1 MSNRSGLI
9 LQRENKPSTASNV
22 NLLIVTDDFVGT
34 EEIIQT
40 LNEMTVDILYDTVFS
55 HQFPSQL
62 SEYDYDAII
71 YNYCLSPHREN
82 LISPLKKIENW
93 YGFPRKIPLILI
105 TETLG
110 DEIAVEC
117 IQSGIDGYILRH
129 KLYKLPKILEKVL
142 VYTDSEQNN
151 QLWNQVAQLKKSLAT
166 LKAEKE
172 QLQAAVADK
181 EEYFSHLNHELRSPI
196 AAILGFAGMLKDE
209 IYGALNTKQMQYVCA
224 VFTTGEHLL
233 DLVNDYLDIA
243 KINANREELYRE
255 NLPVE
260 DICQASLAIVQEK
273 ARTKGLDLV
282 LDIGDNIDFCF
293 ADKLRLKQVLV
304 NLLTNA
310 VKFTDSGS
318 VTLQVTSDQKML
330 NFAVIDTGIG
340 LSEEDCQKLFQ
351 PFQQINNSSNR
362 RNKGTGLGLA
372 LSKKLAQ
379 LHGGDIVL
387 KSKVGKGSC
396 FCVSIPCNKLKSTFR
411 TSECNIKQSG
421 CSSEQESKKQD

>member
-9 LQRENKPSTASNV
+9 LQRENKPSAASNV

-34 EEIIQT
+34 EDIIKT
-40 LNEMTVDILYDTVFS
+40 LNDMAVDILYDTVFS
-55 HQFPSQL
+55 HQFPTQL
-62 SEYDYDAII
+62 PVYDYSAII
-71 YNYCLSPHREN
+71 YNYCLSPQDETF
-82 LISPLKKIENW
+82 ISPLEKIASW
-93 YGFPRKIPLILI
+93 YQFPRKIPLILI

-129 KLYKLPKILEKVL
+129 NLSQLPKTLEKVL
-142 VYTDSEQNN
+142 LSTDSKQNN
-151 QLWNQVAQLKKSLAT
+151 RLVHQVLQLKRRLVNLT
-166 LKAEKE
+166 AENKK
-172 QLQAAVADK
+172 LQAAAADK

-196 AAILGFAGMLKDE
+196 AAILSFAGMLKEE
-209 IYGALNTKQMQYVCA
+209 IYGALNPKQMQYVCGA
-224 VFTTGEHLL
+224 LTTAEHLL

-243 KINANREELYRE
+243 KINANREELYYE

-273 ARTKGLDLV
+273 ARNKGLDLI

-293 ADKLRLKQVLV
+293 ADKLRLKQILV

-310 VKFTDSGS
+310 VKFTETGS
-318 VTLQVTSDQKML
+318 VTLKVTLDQKML
-330 NFAVIDTGIG
+330 SFAVIDTGIG
-340 LSEEDCQKLFQ
+340 ISEENCQKLFQ
-351 PFQQINNSSNR
+351 PFQQINNISNR

-387 KSKVGKGSC
+387 TSQVGHGSC
-396 FCVSIPCNKLKSTFR
+396 FCVSIPRHRSQNR
-411 TSECNIKQSG
+411 
-421 CSSEQESKKQD
+421 

>member
-9 LQRENKPSTASNV
+9 LQREKKPSTASEV

-34 EEIIQT
+34 EEIIKT
-40 LNEMTVDILYDTVFS
+40 LNAMTVDILYDTVFS
-55 HQFPSQL
+55 HQFPPQV

-71 YNYCLSPHREN
+71 YDYSLCPHTATMVT
-82 LISPLKKIENW
+82 PLKKIEGW
-93 YGFPRKIPLILI
+93 YRFPRKIPLILI

-129 KLYKLPKILEKVL
+129 KLHQLPKILEKIL
-142 VYTDSEQNN
+142 FYTDSEQNN
-151 QLWNQVAQLKKSLAT
+151 GLWNQVVQLKKHLAT

-172 QLQAAVADK
+172 QLKATAEAK

-196 AAILGFAGMLKDE
+196 AAILGFARMLKDE

-224 VFTTGEHLL
+224 ALTTAEHLL

-243 KINANREELYRE
+243 KIDANREELFYE

-273 ARTKGLDLV
+273 ARTKGLDLI
-282 LDIGDNIDFCF
+282 LNIADNIDFCF
-293 ADKLRLKQVLV
+293 ADKLRLKQILV

-310 VKFTDSGS
+310 VKFTESGS
-318 VTLQVTSDQKML
+318 VTLKVTLDQNML
-330 NFAVIDTGIG
+330 RFAIIDTGIG
-340 LSEEDCQKLFQ
+340 ISEEDCQKLFQ
-351 PFQQINNSSNR
+351 PFQQINNRSNR

-379 LHGGDIVL
+379 LHGGNIVL
-387 KSKVGKGSC
+387 TSKIGSGSC
-396 FCVSIPCNKLKSTFR
+396 FCVSIPRHKLQ
-411 TSECNIKQSG
+411 NQ
-421 CSSEQESKKQD
+421 

>member
-1 MSNRSGLI
+1 MSNSSGSI
-9 LQRENKPSTASNV
+9 LQREKKPSTASNV

-34 EEIIQT
+34 EEIITT
-40 LNEMTVDILYDTVFS
+40 LNKMTVDIRYDTVSS
-55 HQFPSQL
+55 HQFPTQL
-62 SEYDYDAII
+62 PEYDYNAII
-71 YNYCLSPHREN
+71 YNYCLSPHRETV
-82 LISPLKKIENW
+82 ISPLEKIKRW
-93 YGFPRKIPLILI
+93 YRFPRKIPLILI

-129 KLYKLPKILEKVL
+129 KLYQLPKILEEVL
-142 VYTDSEQNN
+142 FYVDSEQNN
-151 QLWNQVAQLKKSLAT
+151 EQYNQIIQLKKRLAT

-172 QLQAAVADK
+172 QLQAAVDSK

-209 IYGALNTKQMQYVCA
+209 IYGALNAKQMQYVCA
-224 VFTTGEHLL
+224 ALTTGEHLL

-273 ARTKGLDLV
+273 ARKKGLDLI
-282 LDIGDNIDFCF
+282 LNIGDNIDFCF

-310 VKFTDSGS
+310 VKFTESGS
-318 VTLQVTSDQKML
+318 VTLEVTLDQKML
-330 NFAVIDTGIG
+330 NFSVIDTGIG
-340 LSEEDCQKLFQ
+340 ISEEDCQKLFQ

-387 KSKVGKGSC
+387 TSKIGNGSC
-396 FCVSIPCNKLKSTFR
+396 FCVSIPR
-411 TSECNIKQSG
+411 Q
-421 CSSEQESKKQD
+421 

>member
-9 LQRENKPSTASNV
+9 LQRENKPITASNV

-34 EEIIQT
+34 EEIIKT
-40 LNEMTVDILYDTVFS
+40 LNTMTVDILYDTVFS
-55 HQFPSQL
+55 HQFSPQA

-71 YNYCLSPHREN
+71 YNYSLYPNSKTI
-82 LISPLKKIENW
+82 ISPLKKIESW
-93 YGFPRKIPLILI
+93 YQFSQKIPLILI

-117 IQSGIDGYILRH
+117 IQSGIEGYILRH
-129 KLYKLPKILEKVL
+129 KLHQLPKTLEKVL
-142 VYTDSEQNN
+142 FSTNSNSNN
-151 QLWNQVAQLKKSLAT
+151 QQCDQVIQLKKRLAI

-172 QLQAAVADK
+172 QLQAAAEHK

-196 AAILGFAGMLKDE
+196 AAILGFARMLKDE
-209 IYGALNTKQMQYVCA
+209 IYGSLNAKQMQYVSA
-224 VFTTGEHLL
+224 ALTTAEHLL

-243 KINANREELYRE
+243 KINANREELYCE

-260 DICQASLAIVQEK
+260 DICQAALAIVEEK
-273 ARTKGLDLV
+273 ARIKGLDLI
-282 LDIGDNIDFCF
+282 LNLGESIDFCF
-293 ADKLRLKQVLV
+293 ADKLRLKQILV

-318 VTLQVTSDQKML
+318 VTLEVTLDQNML
-330 NFAVIDTGIG
+330 YFAVMDTGIG
-340 LSEEDCQKLFQ
+340 ISEEDCQKLFQ
-351 PFQQINNSSNR
+351 PFQQLNNSSNR

-387 KSKVGKGSC
+387 TSKVGEGSC
-396 FCVSIPCNKLKSTFR
+396 FCVSIPRHMKM
-411 TSECNIKQSG
+411 
-421 CSSEQESKKQD
+421 SKE

>member
-9 LQRENKPSTASNV
+9 LQQENKTSTANNV

-40 LNEMTVDILYDTVFS
+40 LNEMTVDILYDTVVS
-55 HQFPSQL
+55 HQFPPQL
-62 SEYDYDAII
+62 SEYDYSAII
-71 YNYCLSPHREN
+71 YNYCLSPHRET
-82 LISPLKKIENW
+82 ITSPLEKIESW
-93 YGFPRKIPLILI
+93 YRFPRKIPLILI

-129 KLYKLPKILEKVL
+129 KLYQLPKTLEKVL
-142 VYTDSEQNN
+142 LYTDSEQNN
-151 QLWNQVAQLKKSLAT
+151 QLWNQIVQLKKRLAT

-172 QLQAAVADK
+172 QLQAAAADK

-196 AAILGFAGMLKDE
+196 AAILSFAGMLKEE
-209 IYGALNTKQMQYVCA
+209 IYGALNAKQMQYVCA
-224 VFTTGEHLL
+224 ALTTGEHLL
-233 DLVNDYLDIA
+233 DLVNNYLDIA
-243 KINANREELYRE
+243 KINAHREELYCE

-260 DICQASLAIVQEK
+260 DICQASVAIVQEK
-273 ARTKGLDLV
+273 ARIKGLDLI

-310 VKFTDSGS
+310 VKFTESGS
-318 VTLQVTSDQKML
+318 VTLQVKSDQKML
-330 NFAVIDTGIG
+330 SFAVIDTGIG
-340 LSEEDCQKLFQ
+340 ISEEDCQKLFQ

-387 KSKVGKGSC
+387 TSKIGKGSC
-396 FCVSIPCNKLKSTFR
+396 FCVSIPCHKPQN
-411 TSECNIKQSG
+411 
-421 CSSEQESKKQD
+421 